1 MKVGTAQS
9 FANSGS
15 ESNFQGLEPGVPR
28 GWNSGFR
35 VEGVQFRFR
44 CAEKLPNQNDWN
56 KKDGLVTT
64 VNRPWGSM
72 LANVAY
78 IGLRA

>member
-15 ESNFQGLEPGVPR
+15 ESNFQGLEHGVFR

-35 VEGVQFRFR
+35 VEGVQFRFKY
-44 CAEKLPNQNDWN
+44 AEKLPNQNDWS
-56 KKDGLVTT
+56 KKGWPGNHGKQ
-64 VNRPWGSM
+64 NRVYGYSILFEKP
-72 LANVAY
+72 
-78 IGLRA
+78 